1 MELTYKLLSY
11 FLLSVSLGLSLF
23 SVLVRPSA
31 TGAGFIKLI
40 NNVNIASL
48 MLLLVMEHST
58 TYLVVVG
65 IIILTMIIGPV
76 IAEGKGAKVYP
87 LNFVAQNTAIFYLV
101 YIYKNKYSIF
111 KNN

>member
-48 MLLLVMEHST
+48 MLLLVMEHSAI
-58 TYLVVVG
+58 YLSLVG
-65 IIILTMIIGPV
+65 VIILTMIIGPI
-76 IAEGKGAKVYP
+76 IAEGKGSKFYP
-87 LNFVAQNTAIFYLV
+87 LSFVAQNSAIFYLI
-101 YIYKNKYSIF
+101 YIIIIY
-111 KNN
+111 